1 MIIHIGVSVIRDDIR
16 PFLVAYSTG
25 GFYIGVSTYKW
36 THTYSVRW
44 IPIGSCTFLYEKFK
58 IVAGCGASCDG
69 TSSTVMV
76 CRSQSCR

>member
-44 IPIGSCTFLYEKFK
+44 IPIGSCTFADQE
-58 IVAGCGASCDG
+58 A
-69 TSSTVMV
+69 
-76 CRSQSCR
+76 